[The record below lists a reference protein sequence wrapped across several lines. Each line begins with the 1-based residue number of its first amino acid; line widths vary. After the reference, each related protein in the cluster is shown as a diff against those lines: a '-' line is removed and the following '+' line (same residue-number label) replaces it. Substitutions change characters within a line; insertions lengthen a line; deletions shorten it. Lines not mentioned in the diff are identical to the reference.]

1 MTLIDHLLI
10 QSSFQYLDP
19 PQKKHNSNNV
29 VIYMWFLQEGELKV
43 DI

>member
-1 MTLIDHLLI
+1 MALIDYLLI

-19 PQKKHNSNNV
+19 PQKHNSNNV